1 MRERLEKPPKICIN
15 SFNIAVEQDE
25 EPFLYDALTEGKLPD
40 FADLYKMILVV
51 CLTVGLG

>member
-1 MRERLEKPPKICIN
+1 MCIN
-15 SFNIAVEQDE
+15 SFNIVVEQDE
-25 EPFLYDALTEGKLPD
+25 EPFLYDALTEEKLPD